1 MKNGLVPIQVH
12 TVVPT
17 PRGSAV
23 FLGNNE
29 KTIEIYVDSGVGQ
42 AILMHLKGVRVERP
56 LTHDLIGH
64 IFTGF
69 GIKAERVVINDLKK
83 ETYFARIIL
92 RQQNELGT
100 KLVELDARPS
110 DCLAIALQ
118 AKVPI
123 FVAKNVFDEAMDRSD
138 ELKEIS
144 ETLEKAEKSS
154 PGEEGDDEEGD
165 EGDEDMPGSDEGFSP
180 PNPNVDEPPPDD
192 PPPGKA

>member
-17 PRGSAV
+17 PRGCAV
-23 FLGNNE
+23 FLGNDE
-29 KTIEIYVDSGVGQ
+29 KAIVIFVDSMVGQ
-42 AILMHLKGVRVERP
+42 AILMHLKGASAERP

-69 GIKAERVVINDLKK
+69 GVKIERVVINDLKK

-118 AKVPI
+118 AKAPI
-123 FVAKNVFDEAMDRSD
+123 FVARHVFDEAMDRSD

-144 ETLEKAEKSS
+144 ETLEKAEKDSS
-154 PGEEGDDEEGD
+154 EEDEDNEVTG
-165 EGDEDMPGSDEGFSP
+165 EGDEDMPGPDEGFSSS
-180 PNPNVDEPPPDD
+180 NPNVDEPPRDT
-192 PPPGKA
+192 PPPGKP